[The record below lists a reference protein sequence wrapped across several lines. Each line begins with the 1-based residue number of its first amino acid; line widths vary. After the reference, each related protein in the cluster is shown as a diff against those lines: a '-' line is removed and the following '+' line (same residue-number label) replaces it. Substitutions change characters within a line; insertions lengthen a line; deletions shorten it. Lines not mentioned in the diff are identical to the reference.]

1 MCFFAVSCL
10 FFDGQMW
17 YTVHQTALFHTG
29 GDRAFGPEGAIS
41 MERPIKSA
49 RLMLG
54 NEAVAQGAWEA
65 GVRVAAS
72 YPGTPSTEITE
83 CLAHFSE
90 INCQWAPNEKV
101 AAEVAFGAAMSGG
114 RSITCMKH
122 VGVNVA
128 ADPIFTAAYTGVNA
142 GMVIV
147 CADDP
152 AMHSSQNE
160 QDSRYYA
167 RAAHIPM
174 LEPADSAECR
184 DFARLAFQMSEDYD
198 TPVFVR
204 LTTRIAHARSAV
216 TPDERQEVALRPYP
230 KDITK
235 YVMMP
240 AMAKKRHPK
249 VEEREKRLAEA
260 ANDLSINRME
270 LRDTTLGV
278 ITSGCCYQYVR
289 EALPNASTLKLGL
302 VYPLP
307 MKLIRQFAEQVDR
320 LIVVEELE
328 GLMERDIRA
337 AGIACEGKKYTGLQG
352 ELSVERLRSALL
364 GEAKPQ
370 AETAPIPARPPVLCP
385 GCPHRGVF
393 YTLNRLQLNV
403 MGDIGC
409 YTLGALPPLNAM
421 DSCLCMGGSIGM
433 ASGAER
439 ARGKDFSRKTVAVLG
454 DSTFIHSGIPSLI
467 DAVYNQETITV
478 IILDNRI
485 TGMTGHQQNP
495 ASGKDIHGQPAPQL
509 NIEKL
514 VESCGVQDIAIAD
527 PFDLA
532 AMKKAISE
540 AVSHETVSVVIAR
553 RPCAL
558 LDKMVHPSFRTE
570 GCRNCGACMHL
581 SCPAIERHSDRVHI
595 NPALCIGCGMC
606 AQTCPFGAI
615 KSREE
620 SKA

>member
-1 MCFFAVSCL
+1 MEKRLIPAETFAAVE
-10 FFDGQMW
+10 
-17 YTVHQTALFHTG
+17 A
-29 GDRAFGPEGAIS
+29 E
-41 MERPIKSA
+41 E

-72 YPGTPSTEITE
+72 YPGTPSTEVTE
-83 CLAHFSE
+83 CLARFPE

-101 AAEVAFGAAMSGG
+101 AAEVAFGAAMAGG

-174 LEPADSAECR
+174 LEPADSQECR
-184 DFARLAFQMSEDYD
+184 DFTKLAFSMSEELD
-198 TPVFVR
+198 TPVFLR
-204 LTTRIAHARSAV
+204 LTTRIAHQRSAV
-216 TPDERQEVALRPYP
+216 LPGVRNEAPLRPYQ
-230 KDITK
+230 KDPMK

-249 VEEREKRLAEA
+249 VEARESFLAEA
-260 ANDLSINRME
+260 ANQLPVNVVRM
-270 LRDTTLGV
+270 RDTSVGI
-278 ITSGCCYQYVR
+278 ITSGVCYEYVR
-289 EALPNASTLKLGL
+289 DAMPFASTLKLGM

-307 MKLIRQFAEQVDR
+307 LKLIREFAQKVDR

-328 GLMERDIRA
+328 GLIEKDIKA
-337 AGIACEGKKYTGLQG
+337 AGIECEGKNLTGLQG
-352 ELSVERLRSALL
+352 ELSVEKLRCVLN
-364 GEAKPQ
+364 GEKEPESQ
-370 AETAPIPARPPVLCP
+370 TAELPGRPPVLCP

-393 YTLNRLQLNV
+393 YELNRLGLRV

-409 YTLGALPPLNAM
+409 YTLAALPPLSAL
-421 DSCLCMGGSIGM
+421 DACLCMGASIGM

-439 ARGKDFSRKTVAVLG
+439 AHGKEFSRGTVAVLG
-454 DSTFIHSGIPSLI
+454 DSTFIHSGITSLI
-467 DAVYNQETITV
+467 DAVYNQQTITV

-495 ASGKDIHGQPAPQL
+495 ASGRDIHNQPAPQL

-514 VESCGVQDIAIAD
+514 VESCGVRDIAIVD
-527 PFDLA
+527 PFDLKA
-532 AMKKAISE
+532 TEKAIRE
-540 AVSHETVSVVIAR
+540 AVAREEVSVVIAR

-558 LDKMVHPSFRTE
+558 LDKTAHPPFVID
-570 GCRNCGACMHL
+570 GCKGCGACMKL
-581 SCPAIERHSDRVHI
+581 SCPAIERHGKLVEI

-606 AQTCPFGAI
+606 EQVCPFHAI
-615 KSREE
+615 KGEKE
-620 SKA
+620 VKA